1 MGVQVK
7 TYLQNNSAMQK
18 VVNRCSAVLLM
29 VLCLLLRAG
38 ANVDITILPRN
49 LSVREGE
56 YATFTCEVPCSHT
69 VLWYVGDSHNSFP
82 LPYIDSVPELEY
94 TRSFTPEEGC
104 ESTDPGTYIDSLT
117 LLATADL
124 DRMAVQCSVSMISCD
139 PGDTSCGA
147 TMYSRFRT
155 LRGVCVCVCEPG
167 TNACGIAYPVM

>member
-1 MGVQVK
+1 MLNIILFLP
-7 TYLQNNSAMQK
+7 YSP
-18 VVNRCSAVLLM
+18 
-29 VLCLLLRAG
+29 

-69 VLWYVGDSHNSFP
+69 VLWYVGDVHNSFP
-82 LPYIDSVPELEY
+82 LPYMDGDDVPELEY
-94 TRSFTPEEGC
+94 TRSLSPEGGC
-104 ESTDPGTYIDSLT
+104 DSTDPGTYIDSLT

-139 PGDTSCGA
+139 LGDASCSA

-155 LRGVCVCVCEPG
+155 LRGVCVCV
-167 TNACGIAYPVM
+167 YLYLVVVMYSVM